1 MSLPHDP
8 QRARAKTTLPS
19 FPTGPPNC
27 ITPIYFSSVFRRF
40 AFHANGRPPYRHPL
54 MSPRLD
60 DLPQLPPITPA
71 TANRN
76 TIQQIPTVP
85 SFPLIYDPQSLLAAI
100 QQNPEHVFARI
111 HGIIKEKDELKLK
124 LKNVEEDYRSSQL
137 DWSNARKK
145 YEELLSIATA
155 KQIILW
161 RFIER
166 LQDQNP
172 GVNGEEGKVQNMKL
186 SALSPVLNTSSMVK
200 KPIDMSASSLLSEP
214 ADIVEACSASTIS
227 KTESKASSETPKL
240 DPTVVSY
247 SQILT
252 GTFEF

>member
-1 MSLPHDP
+1 
-8 QRARAKTTLPS
+8 
-19 FPTGPPNC
+19 
-27 ITPIYFSSVFRRF
+27 
-40 AFHANGRPPYRHPL
+40 
-54 MSPRLD
+54 MSPRPD
-60 DLPQLPPITPA
+60 DLPQLPPIIPA
-71 TANRN
+71 TTNRN
-76 TIQQIPTVP
+76 TLQKIPTIP
-85 SFPLIYDPQSLLAAI
+85 SFPQIYDPQSLLAAV
-100 QQNPEHVFARI
+100 QQYPEHVFGRI
-111 HGIIKEKDELKLK
+111 HGIIQEKDELKLK

-137 DWSNARKK
+137 DWSNAKKK

-166 LQDQNP
+166 LQDQNS

-186 SALSPVLNTSSMVK
+186 SALSPVLSTSSMVEE
-200 KPIDMSASSLLSEP
+200 PVDMSASSLSEP

-227 KTESKASSETPKL
+227 KTESKTSSETPKL

-247 SQILT
+247 PHTLT